1 MNSLSF
7 VWTGQTSLATELRKP
22 LKGISIEFEPHGWPM
37 FTTLWRQDG
46 TGLRL
51 HSQMHDVAERREVGV
66 LQFEYVSSLKNNE
79 TTVDLPSAF
88 SRQVT
93 ACKLVIK
100 ESGVSAESG
109 VVLKGDEGAKI
120 IIVASSNPYFLA
132 LSGILSTPHIFE
144 PEYPIDRYE
153 RVPIT

>member
-7 VWTGQTSLATELRKP
+7 VWTGQTSLATELSKP
-22 LKGISIEFEPHGWPM
+22 LKEISIEFEPHGWPM

-51 HSQMHDVAERREVGV
+51 YSQMHDIAKRKEVGV
-66 LQFEYVSSLKNNE
+66 LQFEYASSPKNDE
-79 TTVDLPSAF
+79 TIVDIATTF
-88 SRQVT
+88 SCRVT
-93 ACKLVIK
+93 ACKLVVH

-109 VVLKGDEGAKI
+109 VVLKANNTEI
-120 IIVASSNPYFLA
+120 VIVASSNPYFLA
-132 LSGILSTPHIFE
+132 VSGILSVPHIFE

-153 RVPIT
+153 RVPMT